1 MTDPTTPEQTPEQLA
16 SDFKKEELKAAAAV
30 QGVDVPATATKAD
43 IAAALVSQTPAAVA
57 ERPVVAVP
65 SDGNPGMPHLTSDQ
79 PAVQFVTPDGRNRRT
94 DDDAKVGGFVDVVD
108 GEHKGRFGAFER
120 ILEHG
125 KDGWPSKALVRTRDE
140 FNELLVVPYEH
151 LRDSVSKGGR

>member
-1 MTDPTTPEQTPEQLA
+1 MTDPTTPPQDPEQLA
-16 SDFKKEELKAAAAV
+16 SDFKKDELQAAAAV
-30 QGVDVPATATKAD
+30 QGVEVPSGAKKAD
-43 IAAALVSQTPAAVA
+43 IAEAIVNQTPGAVA

-94 DDDAKVGGFVDVVD
+94 DEDAKVGGFVDVVD
-108 GEHKGRFGAFER
+108 GEHKGRWGAFLR
-120 ILEHG
+120 IVKHG
-125 KDGWPSKALVRTRDE
+125 ADGWPEQALVRTRDE
-140 FNELLVVPYEH
+140 FNEDLVVPYEH